1 LAVSDN
7 ISSIMIN
14 RRLWRLVLLLCLLA
28 GGNALT
34 FAADPAKKHPRIIAL
49 VDSLNEQASPLI
61 RLDPG
66 KAFTLLTEAEILATQ
81 YNYSKGRA
89 VAYLNQAEVLNQRG
103 YSTRALELYY
113 RSMQLSRQNKDV
125 YNVAR
130 AEQYIST
137 IKRKGG
143 SFKEAEDLLT
153 HTLETFSA
161 LNKPV
166 DMVNIQLKLGLLY
179 AEQKNYD
186 KAMAYY
192 NMAYNLSAKIK
203 YPYGQKK
210 SFYNRAILYEEMH
223 KPEDAI
229 NYLNKGLAIDSIS
242 GDTYGKALTYIELS
256 KVYINRKKYKEALPY
271 AALAYNK
278 ADSCAA
284 MGLVK
289 TAVQLL
295 LNISKASV
303 DKDAIIQWQDEL
315 IYVDNLINDRERKQ
329 ANDFIDALRSQ
340 EEQQL
345 KVQHSVLMAE
355 KKAAQQKNLI
365 IVYIGALLCSAVVV
379 VILLYSYKKAKQK
392 NAKLNAQKQQIERQI
407 VMLDKLNR
415 EVLSQNQKLEDDNVL
430 KSKLLSII
438 SHDLRKPL
446 ANTQSIL
453 HLVNAGLVSERET
466 KDLFTR
472 LEAQYGR
479 VMTLTDNLLFWI
491 RGQVSGAPIKKET
504 VNLYDTVN
512 NIIEETVMPISE
524 KRLEVQNHLP
534 AELAW
539 VTENETLKIIL
550 RNLINNAV
558 KFTPVNGVIAF
569 TATVN
574 DHETRLTITDSGIG
588 ISPAMMEHINS
599 ENYYTTKG
607 TQNEEGSGFGLMLI
621 RDLLKKQNGR
631 LKINS
636 KPGEGSAFT
645 ISFPAVTA
653 VLPLVAL

>member
-1 LAVSDN
+1 
-7 ISSIMIN
+7 M
-14 RRLWRLVLLLCLLA
+14 WFWTLLLCLLVV
-28 GGNALT
+28 GNTASY
-34 FAADPAKKHPRIIAL
+34 AAYRADKHPRIIAL
-49 VDSLNEQASPLI
+49 IDSLNEQASPLI

-137 IKRKGG
+137 LKRKGG
-143 SFKEAEDLLT
+143 SFKEAEDLLN
-153 HTLETFSA
+153 HTLETFSG
-161 LNKPV
+161 LNKPI
-166 DMVNIQLKLGLLY
+166 DMVKIQLKLGLLY
-179 AEQKNYD
+179 VEQKNYD
-186 KAMAYY
+186 KAIAYY
-192 NMAYNLSAKIK
+192 NMAYNLSTKIK
-203 YPYGQKK
+203 YPNGQKM
-210 SFYNRAILYEEMH
+210 SFYNRAILYEEMN
-223 KPEDAI
+223 KSADAV
-229 NYLNKGLAIDSIS
+229 NYLNKGLVIDSLY

-256 KVYINRKKYKEALPY
+256 KVYINSKKYKEALPY
-271 AALAYNK
+271 ATLAYNK
-278 ADSCAA
+278 ADSSAS

-303 DKDAIIQWQDEL
+303 NKDAIIQWQDEL
-315 IYVDNLINDRERKQ
+315 IYVDSLINDRERKQ
-329 ANDFIDALRSQ
+329 ANDFIDALHSQ

-345 KVQHSVLMAE
+345 KVQQSVLTAE
-355 KKAAQQKNLI
+355 KKAQQQKNQI
-365 IVYIGALLCSAVVV
+365 VVYIGALLCSAIIV
-379 VILLYSYKKAKQK
+379 VILLYNYKKAKQK

-453 HLVNAGLVSERET
+453 HLVNAGLVSECET
-466 KDLFTR
+466 KDLFSQ

-504 VNLYDTVN
+504 INLYDTVN
-512 NIIEETVMPISE
+512 QIIDETVMPISE
-524 KRLEVQNHLP
+524 KCLQVQNHLP
-534 AELAW
+534 QELAW

-558 KFTPVNGVIAF
+558 KFTPTNGVIAF
-569 TATVN
+569 SADVN

-631 LKINS
+631 LRINS

-653 VLPLVAL
+653 ILPLVAL